1 MVYGICIGMT
11 LTIDKAGRVV
21 LPKPLRDRMGL
32 REGSSLE
39 VVETGDG
46 VILKPVESESYYVK
60 EGNIMV
66 YTGKLPPGYDI
77 LRAVEEDREER
88 IRFLAGL

>member
-1 MVYGICIGMT
+1 MAYGICVGMT

-32 REGSSLE
+32 RDGSSLE
-39 VVETGDG
+39 VVETREG
-46 VILKPVESESYYVK
+46 VILKPVDTEPYIVK
-60 EGNIMV
+60 EGKIMV

-77 LRAVEEDREER
+77 LRAVDEDREER
-88 IRFLAGL
+88 IRYLAGL